1 MRPLLQPELYLNAAL
16 RPFCPFWLIPLRAFL
31 FPILSQRLSAPGG
44 DHRHRQVK
52 ESTMFDWQHVTWELN
67 RLLLAGVVG
76 AAIGFEREAHGQAAG
91 LRTFIL
97 VSVGACLMMMLSL
110 EMEEIHRHLSVD
122 QSVVRLDPARIA
134 SYAIASMGFLGAGAI
149 ITGRGSVRG
158 LTTAAGLWLATGLG
172 LAIGAGYLIPALF
185 AAGISLI
192 ILYALRLIKKVFAH
206 DLFTILTLK
215 YHGVEDPLDQ
225 IRQIL
230 KSHNI
235 SIQFINYT
243 LEPPSNLLTY
253 RFRLQSKDT
262 IIFKQVIRSLAAT
275 EGLQEVNLQEGE
287 VP

>member
-1 MRPLLQPELYLNAAL
+1 MWDLQH
-16 RPFCPFWLIPLRAFL
+16 I
-31 FPILSQRLSAPGG
+31 
-44 DHRHRQVK
+44 
-52 ESTMFDWQHVTWELN
+52 TWELS
-67 RLLLAGVVG
+67 RLVLAAAVG

-97 VSVGACLMMMLSL
+97 VAVGACLMMMLSL
-110 EMEEIHRHLSVD
+110 EMEEIHRHLTVD

-149 ITGRGSVRG
+149 ITGKGSVRG

-185 AAGISLI
+185 ASGISLI
-192 ILYALRLIKKVFAH
+192 ILYGLRLIKRIFAH

-215 YHGVEDPLDQ
+215 YHGVENPLDR

-230 KSHNI
+230 KNHRI
-235 SIQFINYT
+235 TIQFINYT
-243 LEPPSNLLTY
+243 LEPPSNLMTY
-253 RFRLQSKDT
+253 RFRLQSKDN
-262 IIFKQVIRSLAAT
+262 IVFKDLLASLSAT
-275 EGLQEVNLQEGE
+275 EGLQEIEWQEGE

>member
-1 MRPLLQPELYLNAAL
+1 MWDVNH
-16 RPFCPFWLIPLRAFL
+16 I
-31 FPILSQRLSAPGG
+31 
-44 DHRHRQVK
+44 
-52 ESTMFDWQHVTWELN
+52 TWELS
-67 RLLLAGVVG
+67 RLVLAAVVG

-97 VSVGACLMMMLSL
+97 VTVGACPMMMLSL
-110 EMEEIHRHLSVD
+110 EMEELHRHLAVD

-149 ITGRGSVRG
+149 ITGKGSVRG

-192 ILYALRLIKKVFAH
+192 ILYALRLIKKIFAH
-206 DLFTILTLK
+206 DLFTIMTIK
-215 YHGVEDPLDQ
+215 YYGVEDPLDQ

-230 KSHNI
+230 KENRI
-235 SIQFINYT
+235 AIQFINYT
-243 LEPPSNLLTY
+243 LEPPSNLTTY
-253 RFRLQSKDT
+253 RLRLQSKDT
-262 IIFKQVIRSLAAT
+262 IIFKQVIQGLAKIG
-275 EGLQEVNLQEGE
+275 GLQEINLQEGE